1 MPSKFMEY
9 FNQPP
14 RAGILCTADKGGIV
28 DAAVFSSPI
37 MTDERTVVMGLG
49 MHHPLANLQENPH
62 AVFLIVDPA
71 DTLSDWKGARVYLK
85 VKELAMSGPLLDDL
99 KKQITR
105 MNGEAAANIIEA
117 AGRFEI
123 VEARP
128 IIDMGRTLEQS
139 L

>member
-1 MPSKFMEY
+1 
-9 FNQPP
+9 
-14 RAGILCTADKGGIV
+14 
-28 DAAVFSSPI
+28 
-37 MTDERTVVMGLG
+37 
-49 MHHPLANLQENPH
+49 
-62 AVFLIVDPA
+62 
-71 DTLSDWKGARVYLK
+71 VYLK

-117 AGRFEI
+117 AVRFEI